1 MTTPKHNKEALGQ
14 GIRSL
19 LKGIDSDLKTGTGAL
34 KPGVIDNVTGIT
46 RIPVDQVDSNPKQP
60 RRDFDE
66 QTLHELAE
74 SIKIHDII
82 QPITVSKLASGKTEV
97 R

>member
-34 KPGVIDNVTGIT
+34 KPAVIDNVTGIT
-46 RIPVDQVDSNPKQP
+46 RIPVDQIDSNPKQP
-60 RRDFDE
+60 RRDFD
-66 QTLHELAE
+66 
-74 SIKIHDII
+74 
-82 QPITVSKLASGKTEV
+82 
-97 R
+97 